1 MDERL
6 VQTGFRLY
14 ERELTQLDALL
25 ESPPAWLR
33 SCAPGMI
40 RDRTDLIRRLI
51 FLAANDVEI
60 GGKPTAAE
68 RVETQVPATPKRGRK
83 ATK

>member
-1 MDERL
+1 MDDRL
-6 VQTGFRLY
+6 IQTGFRLY

-33 SCAPGMI
+33 SCAPGKI

-51 FLAANDVEI
+51 FLAANGVEV
-60 GGKPTAAE
+60 GRKATAAE
-68 RVETQVPATPKRGRK
+68 TVEAKMPTTPKRGRK